1 MFKKLAI
8 LARNASHGR
17 PAGRPVFKNYDRW
30 LKPVDRLVDRPKPR
44 VWVRQSVDR
53 SINHHGVQS
62 TARST
67 GKRTYMHTPM
77 GQNYGRPF

>member
-1 MFKKLAI
+1 MFKKLAV

-30 LKPVDRLVDRPKPR
+30 LKPVDRPKPR

-53 SINHHGVQS
+53 HGVRS
-62 TARST
+62 TAWLFE
-67 GKRTYMHTPM
+67 KRAHMHTPM
-77 GQNYGRPF
+77 CQNCGRSRG